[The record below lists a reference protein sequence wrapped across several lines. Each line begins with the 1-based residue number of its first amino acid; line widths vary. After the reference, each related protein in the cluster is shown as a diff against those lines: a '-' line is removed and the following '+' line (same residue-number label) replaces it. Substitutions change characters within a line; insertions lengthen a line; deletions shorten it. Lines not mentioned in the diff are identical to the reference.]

1 MRPTKARHLSADP
14 VSNVPVIARHRKT
27 FKAWTAPTVTFHKVR
42 QTPEELGHKGRGMA
56 GR

>member
-1 MRPTKARHLSADP
+1 MTARHLSQRP
-14 VSNVPVIARHRKT
+14 VSNPPVIARHRKT
-27 FKAWTAPTVTFHKVR
+27 FKQYVPPTVTFHKVR